1 MVKNIVAILRFVVQY
16 VYVYLTVKIRSCWIG
31 TLSNSFKLVFHHHF
45 SQVQSFL
52 YKRFDWF
59 FFNYILISSLP
70 ISMDS
75 EKIGNYKWTPTD
87 YITTFIFYAKVK
99 NTWGMHFFVMY
110 FFIGWLKAPQI
121 LPLQQSDCFTEEG
134 QKIVRLS
141 FIKQN

>member
-1 MVKNIVAILRFVVQY
+1 MVKNIVPILPFVVQY

-87 YITTFIFYAKVK
+87 YITTFIVYAKVK
-99 NTWGMHFFVMY
+99 NTWGMHFFCNV
-110 FFIGWLKAPQI
+110 FFY
-121 LPLQQSDCFTEEG
+121 
-134 QKIVRLS
+134 RL
-141 FIKQN
+141 IKSAANTPASAIRLLHRGRTKNSAFEF

>member
-1 MVKNIVAILRFVVQY
+1 MVKNIVPILPFVVQY

-31 TLSNSFKLVFHHHF
+31 ILSNSFKLVFHHYF
-45 SQVQSFL
+45 SQVQSSL

-75 EKIGNYKWTPTD
+75 EKIANYKWTPTD
-87 YITTFIFYAKVK
+87 YVTTSFFCAKVK
-99 NTWGMHFFVMY
+99 NTWGNALVMY
-110 FFIGWLKAPQI
+110 YFTGWLKAPQI